1 MRLDGTLA
9 AADVEAMV
17 KLIILDRDGVINEDS
32 DAFVKSVQEWR
43 PIPGSLEG
51 MARLYH
57 AGYRLV
63 IVTNQ
68 SGLARELLG
77 FDALGA
83 IHDKLQRLL
92 GELGGRVDGV
102 FFCPH
107 APHEACAC
115 RKPGAG
121 LLREV
126 SRRFQTELTGV
137 SFIGDKW
144 SDVAAARTVGAR
156 PILVTTGY
164 GRRTIAAYGDR
175 LQDVAIFDD
184 LGAAADAIVEDRFA
198 ASANG

>member
-1 MRLDGTLA
+1 
-9 AADVEAMV
+9 MV
-17 KLIILDRDGVINEDS
+17 KLVILDRDGVINEDS
-32 DAFVKSVQEWR
+32 DAFVKSAQEWQ

-68 SGLARELLG
+68 SGLARNLLD

-107 APHEACAC
+107 APHEACGC
-115 RKPGAG
+115 RKPEAG

-126 SRRFQTELTGV
+126 SRRLQTDLTGV

-144 SDVAAARTVGAR
+144 SDVAAARAVGAR
-156 PILVTTGY
+156 PILVTTGH
-164 GRRTIAAYGDR
+164 GRDTIAAYGDQ
-175 LQDVAIFDD
+175 LDGVAIFDD
-184 LGAAADAIVEDRFA
+184 LGAAADAIVEGRSGACADA
-198 ASANG
+198 